1 MKYKFDE
8 KKQKKKKNKERKK
21 ITLKRFSSDDSIRL
35 MQVMLN

>member
-8 KKQKKKKNKERKK
+8 KKKNKEGKK

>member
-8 KKQKKKKNKERKK
+8 KKQKKKNKERKK